1 MKKDNLFGLIMAG
14 GVGSRFWPMSRQSY
28 PKQFI
33 DVLNCGKTLIQMTY
47 ERLSS
52 FLNPENIFIVTNIEY
67 VPLVKEQIP
76 DFPIQNILSEP
87 VGRNTAP
94 CIAYGCFKIQ
104 KINPNAAVLICPS
117 DHLIIDENLF
127 QKIVL
132 DSFNVVL
139 QYPMVMT
146 LGIRPTRPDTGYGYI
161 QFEEEKTEKPYFRVK
176 SFTEKPSLEIAEY
189 FLSSG
194 EYLWNSGIFIASVQH
209 LIKEYKC
216 YLPDIHEIF
225 SNIEKDL
232 FTENETDQ
240 VNDAYLK
247 CPNISIDYGIMEK
260 TEQVFVYPA
269 SFGWSDLGTWAS
281 LYEHIPLDENQNAI
295 QGKTIVFNSHQNM
308 ISNKNSDK
316 MIIIEGLDNYIVVDT
331 PDVLMICRK
340 NQEQFIKDI
349 VNQLK
354 KDRIYDRYL

>member
-1 MKKDNLFGLIMAG
+1 MKDNLYGLIMAG

-47 ERLSS
+47 ERLAR
-52 FLNPENIFIVTNIEY
+52 FLNPDNILIVTNAEY
-67 VPLVKEQIP
+67 VHLVQDQIP
-76 DFPIQNILSEP
+76 HFPVQNILSEP

-104 KINPNAAVLICPS
+104 KMNPNAAVLICPS

-132 DSFNVVL
+132 EAFEAVL
-139 QYPMVMT
+139 QKNIIMT
-146 LGIRPTRPDTGYGYI
+146 LGILPTRPDTGYGYI
-161 QFEEEKTEKPYFRVK
+161 QFEEEDIQTPFYKVK
-176 SFTEKPSLEIAEY
+176 SFTEKPSLEIAQY

-194 EYLWNSGIFIASVQH
+194 EYLWNSGIFISSVNH
-209 LIKEYKC
+209 LIKEFQR

-225 SNIEKDL
+225 SNIKNYL
-232 FTENETDQ
+232 MTNEEIER

-260 TEQVFVYPA
+260 AEQVFVYPA

-281 LYEHIPLDENQNAI
+281 LYEHIPLDEHQNAK
-295 QGKTIVFNSHQNM
+295 QGNVILFNSHQNM
-308 ISNKNSDK
+308 ISNKMKDK
-316 MIIIEGLDNYIVVDT
+316 IIVIEGLDNYIVVDT
-331 PDVLMICRK
+331 QDVLMICRK
-340 NQEQFIKDI
+340 NQEQFIKEV
-349 VNQLK
+349 VNQLRK
-354 KDRIYDRYL
+354 ERTYDHYL